1 MTPIII
7 KREVKEI
14 KVFREIK
21 GIYRR
26 QKKACPDNGGRL
38 GFM

>member
-14 KVFREIK
+14 RVFKEIK
-21 GIYRR
+21 GIYPAA
-26 QKKACPDNGGRL
+26 KKACPDNGGRL